1 MTDSGVSVIWAIG
14 GLVLV
19 GSSLLAR
26 RLPLAETLRMALAWI
41 AIFSAV
47 FVLFLFRDEGRE
59 VWRRATAE
67 ISGNG
72 VQVSGSTMRI
82 PRDEDGHYWVRATVN
97 GVSARFLIDSGA
109 TTTTISPE
117 LARAPGV
124 EADGAFKVMVDT
136 ANGTVTVDRAT
147 VKTLVIG
154 DSAQSDVPVVIGTQ
168 QQNEMNLLGMSFLS
182 SLRHWRVEGTTLIL
196 QR

>member
-1 MTDSGVSVIWAIG
+1 MTDGGISAIWALG
-14 GLVLV
+14 GLMLV

-41 AIFSAV
+41 AIFGAV

-82 PRDEDGHYWVRATVN
+82 PRNEDGHYWVRATVN

-109 TTTTISPE
+109 TTTTISPV
-117 LARAPGV
+117 LARAAGITPDAG
-124 EADGAFKVMVDT
+124 FKVMVET
-136 ANGTVTVDRAT
+136 ANGAVAVDRAT
-147 VKTLVIG
+147 IATLTIG
-154 DSAQSDVPVVIGTQ
+154 GGVQKDVRVLIGADQ
-168 QQNEMNLLGMSFLS
+168 QGELNLLGMSFLS
-182 SLRHWRVEGTTLIL
+182 TLHAWRVEGTALVIE
-196 QR
+196 R